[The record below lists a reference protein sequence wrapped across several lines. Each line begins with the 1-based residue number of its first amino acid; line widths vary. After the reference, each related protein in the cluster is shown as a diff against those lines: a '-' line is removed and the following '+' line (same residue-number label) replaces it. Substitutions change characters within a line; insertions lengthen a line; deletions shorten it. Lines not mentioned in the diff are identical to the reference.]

1 MHNSDTSTSVFL
13 AALVDTIVW
22 HVVSEMVSSASEL
35 HQMCVWSIGVKL
47 QHLSVT
53 IGPVF
58 YCHFSAAL
66 SYSSIQLLLT
76 QSNECAVQSQPIL
89 LADVV
94 VVLHASAFGLSS
106 QRGLRDNQQ
115 TPGKVQHWH
124 HLPRI
129 RLAQPQVQQR
139 GHWTERGHNFF
150 LSSVEGFT
158 GKQGFTI
165 KNKEKSKKFTDP
177 SWVGCHLWLLWRS
190 RCRSPSLFQSEST
203 DKSRNVKYSKNY
215 VLSPRCCIMCNTYKV
230 KIRKGLTH
238 TSVNQYIHYFVF
250 LN

>member
-129 RLAQPQVQQR
+129 WLAQPQVQQR

-150 LSSVEGFT
+150 Y
-158 GKQGFTI
+158 
-165 KNKEKSKKFTDP
+165 
-177 SWVGCHLWLLWRS
+177 HLWRDSQGSRGSLLR
-190 RCRSPSLFQSEST
+190 T
-203 DKSRNVKYSKNY
+203 KK
-215 VLSPRCCIMCNTYKV
+215 KV
-230 KIRKGLTH
+230 KNSLTH
-238 TSVNQYIHYFVF
+238 
-250 LN
+250 LG